1 MDWDMG
7 GHAANGDP
15 DATWVDLI
23 KGRRGQTLKEA
34 KTACLPAARTQC
46 LAAPPAHA
54 PRAPLRKVVPLPAEH
69 TCLGQMVSAD
79 AEPRDDLATVFEFSE
94 GIIERAQ
101 GVVEPTAE
109 PGSSPWVGVAPT
121 PSRPNTNRKEC
132 PPKPAPEAAPSREP
146 SDLPAPVRARS
157 KATPAGREPSD
168 LPAPVRP
175 RSPAAP
181 QIAPPSR
188 PAAPEAGPSLAEAE
202 ARAAT
207 YLRGQGATGP
217 RLAPG
222 GLGTAQVQQ
231 GLRDRCGPRTLVP
244 HVPTWAGCATQME
257 GPGVWMEASEGQ
269 PAVASRPSRQRYLP
283 TMISAVPPAN
293 TVKVSVRRRSVMD
306 QVVPFTLVLIAISL
320 ATAAL
325 VGAYL

>member
-1 MDWDMG
+1 MEWDMG
-7 GHAANGDP
+7 GHAANADP

-23 KGRRGQTLKEA
+23 KGRRGHTLKEA

-46 LAAPPAHA
+46 LSAPPRMA
-54 PRAPLRKVVPLPAEH
+54 RKAPLRGVVPLPAEH
-69 TCLGQMVSAD
+69 TCLGQMVSGD
-79 AEPRDDLATVFEFSE
+79 PEPRDDLATVFEFSE
-94 GIIERAQ
+94 GIIERVHGA
-101 GVVEPTAE
+101 VEPTAE
-109 PGSSPWVGVAPT
+109 PGSSPWMGAAPGDAT
-121 PSRPNTNRKEC
+121 
-132 PPKPAPEAAPSREP
+132 PKPATPRAPAGGEP
-146 SDLPAPVRARS
+146 SDLPAPVRRRDTAAPS
-157 KATPAGREPSD
+157 APEPSD

-175 RSPAAP
+175 RSSSSKRNVP
-181 QIAPPSR
+181 QAR
-188 PAAPEAGPSLAEAE
+188 PDVSEAGPALADAE

-207 YLRGQGATGP
+207 YLRGQDADNPGP

-222 GLGTAQVQQ
+222 APGTAQVQQ
-231 GLRDRCGPRTLVP
+231 GLQARCGPRSLVQDVP
-244 HVPTWAGCATQME
+244 NVPTWAGCATQME

-269 PAVASRPSRQRYLP
+269 SAVARRPSPQRYLP